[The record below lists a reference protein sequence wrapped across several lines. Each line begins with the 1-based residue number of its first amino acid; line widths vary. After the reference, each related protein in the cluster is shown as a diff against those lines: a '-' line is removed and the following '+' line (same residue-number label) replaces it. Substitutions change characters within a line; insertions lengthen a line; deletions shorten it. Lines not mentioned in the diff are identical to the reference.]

1 MLGCGCLSAPP
12 RDGDEGVQ
20 EVWVL
25 GVCVCVCV
33 QEWGL
38 LERGCARSICVGGV
52 QKVWVLGVCV
62 CVCVCKNGCW
72 GCARMG
78 VGACVQEWGLAERGG
93 GVY

>member
-52 QKVWVLGVCV
+52 QEVWVLGVCV
-62 CVCVCKNGCW
+62 C
-72 GCARMG
+72 ARMG
-78 VGACVQEWGLAERGG
+78 VGGVQEWGLG
-93 GVY
+93 GVCKNGG

>member
-1 MLGCGCLSAPP
+1 MRGCGCLSAPP

-52 QKVWVLGVCV
+52 QKVWVLGGVQEWGLSVCMCCVQEWVLGV
-62 CVCVCKNGCW
+62 CKNGGWGVCVCKNG
-72 GCARMG
+72 G
-78 VGACVQEWGLAERGG
+78 
-93 GVY
+93 

>member
-1 MLGCGCLSAPP
+1 VVDVFWSPRRGGVFLSAPP

-25 GVCVCVCV
+25 GVCV

-52 QKVWVLGVCV
+52 QEVWVLGVCV
-62 CVCVCKNGCW
+62 CVQEWVLGVCKNGGW
-72 GCARMG
+72 GVCARMG
-78 VGACVQEWGLAERGG
+78 VS
-93 GVY
+93 